1 MGIES
6 IIILFGSIGF
16 VLMGLFALYMS
27 TKENKTT
34 KEQQQYI
41 KINGL
46 INIAIGAIGTIIGTI
61 SIFFK
66 NSSRIAIIILI
77 VAIFIT
83 TILSLNH
90 SKYGYSNKP
99 KNGIV
104 WKTVIS
110 LPVDSNGQPDWEYM
124 EKYIKNEL

>member
-41 KINGL
+41 KINGP

-66 NSSRIAIIILI
+66 NSSRIAIIIFI

-83 TILSLNH
+83 TIIQLSI
-90 SKYGYSNKP
+90 SRKYK
-99 KNGIV
+99 
-104 WKTVIS
+104 
-110 LPVDSNGQPDWEYM
+110 
-124 EKYIKNEL
+124 IK

>member
-66 NSSRIAIIILI
+66 N
-77 VAIFIT
+77 FIEFD
-83 TILSLNH
+83 
-90 SKYGYSNKP
+90 
-99 KNGIV
+99 
-104 WKTVIS
+104 KTKDTCCN
-110 LPVDSNGQPDWEYM
+110 LTDM
-124 EKYIKNEL
+124 CLFTF

>member
-1 MGIES
+1 
-6 IIILFGSIGF
+6 
-16 VLMGLFALYMS
+16 MGLFALYMS

-66 NSSRIAIIILI
+66 NSSRIAIIIFI

-83 TILSLNH
+83 TIIQLSI
-90 SKYGYSNKP
+90 SRKYK
-99 KNGIV
+99 
-104 WKTVIS
+104 
-110 LPVDSNGQPDWEYM
+110 
-124 EKYIKNEL
+124 IK